1 MPQASSLI
9 LVAKKRGGTRRAR
22 CGRVIPYLWPLDGK
36 RASMMDGG
44 HSCAQKVDK
53 CEQYRVRR
61 TLTGKQAETFLGGR
75 SSSNSHSGT
84 ELLGSTSPM
93 IAGMAA
99 PSRQPAANNPH
110 DRFCTVPVPYVPN
123 FPGKERGGASSSACT
138 SHHLHHSLCAAA
150 RRARACLTFGAVP
163 RSSSR
168 AQNGAHTGIYA
179 ACRQQRC
186 SIGP

>member
-1 MPQASSLI
+1 MYVEGPSGMHASSLI

-44 HSCAQKVDK
+44 RSCAQKVDK

-61 TLTGKQAETFLGGR
+61 TLTGKQAETFLGGI

-110 DRFCTVPVPYVPN
+110 ERFCTVPVP
-123 FPGKERGGASSSACT
+123 
-138 SHHLHHSLCAAA
+138 
-150 RRARACLTFGAVP
+150 
-163 RSSSR
+163 
-168 AQNGAHTGIYA
+168 
-179 ACRQQRC
+179 
-186 SIGP
+186 